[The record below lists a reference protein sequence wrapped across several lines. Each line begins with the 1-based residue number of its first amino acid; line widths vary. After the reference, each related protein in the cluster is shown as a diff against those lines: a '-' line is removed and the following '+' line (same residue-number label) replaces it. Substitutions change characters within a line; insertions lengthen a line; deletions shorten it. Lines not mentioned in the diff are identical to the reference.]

1 MNDKKYKYST
11 FFPKA
16 LIILKKCDRILK
28 KLKEGSNMSTE
39 FNEESKAKTDSGDD
53 SEYVYKKVIKKE
65 QRRTWSVISIILAA
79 LSIILIYF
87 SWVSLIF
94 AVLSVVAAVISRKN
108 LGYFDKIALTGLII
122 SIFGIVFAATGI
134 AFGEIFDSILG

>member
-1 MNDKKYKYST
+1 
-11 FFPKA
+11 
-16 LIILKKCDRILK
+16 
-28 KLKEGSNMSTE
+28 MSTE
-39 FNEESKAKTDSGDD
+39 FNEEFKAKTDSGDD